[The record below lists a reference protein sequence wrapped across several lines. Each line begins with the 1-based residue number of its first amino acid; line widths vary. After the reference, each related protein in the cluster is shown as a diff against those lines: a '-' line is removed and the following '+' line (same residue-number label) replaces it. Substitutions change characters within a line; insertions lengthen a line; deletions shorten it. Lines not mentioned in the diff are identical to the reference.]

1 MFKANLKW
9 IKTKSNH
16 VNSET
21 KKAFTSDYSQVRLR
35 LCERKE
41 GWKYPCY
48 TAFTITVVN
57 TNAQPQ
63 LQSVSPFMTLPKYIP
78 QQNQCGSKQRKRKQ
92 GEKQEHFTSY
102 WWKSLYLFIRQVS
115 DLANT
120 GLLLVYHN

>member
-35 LCERKE
+35 LCEGKE

-48 TAFTITVVN
+48 YCLHYYCCQYKRSTATSISKTIYDITKIHPS
-57 TNAQPQ
+57 TKP
-63 LQSVSPFMTLPKYIP
+63 M
-78 QQNQCGSKQRKRKQ
+78 
-92 GEKQEHFTSY
+92 
-102 WWKSLYLFIRQVS
+102 W
-115 DLANT
+115 
-120 GLLLVYHN
+120 